1 MPCWAGPH
9 EATTHRGRRR
19 RVRRGCD
26 GGGGRRTNGT
36 TMWVVGDQD
45 DKFYAYNISTGTRR
59 SDLDIDELSD
69 EGNNDPTDIWSN
81 GKIMWVLDNED
92 DLVYAYDLPT
102 PVGGL

>member
-1 MPCWAGPH
+1 M
-9 EATTHRGRRR
+9 
-19 RVRRGCD
+19 
-26 GGGGRRTNGT
+26 
-36 TMWVVGDQD
+36 D
-45 DKFYAYNISTGTRR
+45 DKIYAYNISAGTCR